1 MIAVAL
7 TAARSSGEELK
18 KYLLRSH
25 LSPGE
30 TASVSLE
37 LEVGGEMIFRE
48 KTETKRLPV
57 SVAGRLSYQQQIVAW
72 SADPA
77 KIARSLR
84 NYQTASATIRVGE
97 NSGENLKEN
106 SVERTLPADQ
116 RILVAELRSGRASL
130 AGIAGPLTREQ
141 YDLVNVTGSS
151 LAIDRLL
158 PGREMAEGESWDHD
172 RDVLGALLGMDHV
185 AVCEVSSVITGE
197 AHHQVQIR
205 MAGTVH
211 GTIDGASTEIHLRA
225 AYLFHQQ
232 RQRIT
237 KFNLA
242 IQEKRSA
249 GEVVPGLDVVAKVRL
264 VVGKT
269 PRKDHFDEKLVRQIS
284 EVSKPLEHKLLY
296 DAQEQGFRF
305 LHDTAWY
312 VTAEQRDLLSL
323 RCLQEGDLT
332 AHCNVST
339 LPARSEGR
347 QTTLEQFERDIRESL
362 GDHLESVTASTQWK
376 TAHGHDCLGIVAIGT
391 FEEVPVQWRYYL
403 LAGDGLPRVSLAV
416 TLEQSQIE
424 RFADADRQ
432 IIETLELV
440 PRPVASTATKKNSR
454 KK

>member
-1 MIAVAL
+1 MRVIAWFTMALFAVAS
-7 TAARSSGEELK
+7 TAAISSGAELK
-18 KYLLRSH
+18 KYLLQSL
-25 LSPGE
+25 LSAGE
-30 TASVSLE
+30 TASVSLD
-37 LEVGGEMIFRE
+37 LEVGGEMLFRGD
-48 KTETKRLPV
+48 TETKRLPV
-57 SVAGRLSYQQQIVAW
+57 SVTGRLSYHQQIVAW

-77 KIARSLR
+77 EIARSLR
-84 NYQTASATIRVGE
+84 NYQTASATIGVQKNRI
-97 NSGENLKEN
+97 
-106 SVERTLPADQ
+106 ERTLPAEQ
-116 RILVAELRSGRASL
+116 RILVAELRDGQASL

-158 PGREMAEGESWDHD
+158 PGREVAEGENWDHD
-172 RDVLGALLGMDHV
+172 KAVLGALLGMDHV
-185 AVCEVSSVITGE
+185 AVCEVSSVIIGQ

-211 GTIDGASTEIHLRA
+211 GTIDGASTEIQLRA

-232 RQRIT
+232 RRRIT
-237 KFNLA
+237 KFNMA
-242 IQEKRSA
+242 VQEKRAA

-264 VVGKT
+264 VVGPTSGKT
-269 PRKDHFDEKLVRQIS
+269 SFDKKLVQKVS

-296 DAQEQGFRF
+296 DAQELGFRF

-339 LPARSEGR
+339 LPARSAGR

-376 TAHGHDCLGIVAIGT
+376 TAHGHDCLGIIALGK

-403 LAGDGLPRVSLAV
+403 LAGDGLPRVSLSV

-440 PRPVASTATKKNSR
+440 PRPIAKTASR